1 MRLRVASL
9 ALTVALAACGSRAA
23 SAPEPMPTPAVPTV
37 TPYQTMTP
45 TPIPPTPPPT
55 PTPTPG
61 PALSTAAAE
70 KYFHPLAGYELVL
83 PPPEVDAQFQSLAA
97 VPEIT
102 NIAAGVALRLV
113 TRNGDAA
120 NMVVLSVA
128 LLPSYA
134 ALPGVLDEFGSGYSQ
149 LAAEH
154 LTLASHPALYYETSP
169 KSLVWSHR
177 TFIVVVY
184 GSDRAAMTRL
194 AQALIAS
201 NP

>member
-1 MRLRVASL
+1 V
-9 ALTVALAACGSRAA
+9 
-23 SAPEPMPTPAVPTV
+23 
-37 TPYQTMTP
+37 
-45 TPIPPTPPPT
+45 
-55 PTPTPG
+55 
-61 PALSTAAAE
+61 
-70 KYFHPLAGYELVL
+70 

-134 ALPGVLDEFGSGYSQ
+134 ALPGVLDEFSSGYAQ
-149 LAAEH
+149 LPAEH

-169 KSLVWSHR
+169 RSLVWSHR
-177 TFIVVVY
+177 TFFVVVY
-184 GSDRAAMTRL
+184 GSERAAMTSL